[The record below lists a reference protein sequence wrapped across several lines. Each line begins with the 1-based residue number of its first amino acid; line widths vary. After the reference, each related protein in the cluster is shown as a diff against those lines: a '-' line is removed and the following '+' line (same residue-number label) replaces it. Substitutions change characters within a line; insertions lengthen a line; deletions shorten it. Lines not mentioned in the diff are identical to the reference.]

1 MATKK
6 TGGTAPPPHTS
17 TPTAPPKQPAY
28 PAKMPSGGVKK
39 GRKD

>member
-6 TGGTAPPPHTS
+6 TGGAPPPPLS
-17 TPTAPPKQPAY
+17 PTPTAPPKQPAY
-28 PAKMPSGGVKK
+28 PAKMPSGGTQK